1 MSSFGHDDGMGESR
15 DLLLRPSI
23 KGQLPSLG
31 VLVVFLMFEVFIA
44 LRGLLA
50 PWLAIACP
58 AVFVVVLAL
67 SVVSL
72 VRSRGKPWQL
82 RCGPD
87 GVEARGFATVPWPA
101 LAEVRISRL
110 KPRWLYLLT
119 PGRVVAFVPR
129 DRAAVPA
136 IAIFDSMSRRRTTSN
151 RFAQS
156 HAKRYGSSFVVF
168 TYTIDA
174 SPEEIAAAIR
184 ALSYV
189 PVVVG

>member
-1 MSSFGHDDGMGESR
+1 MGESR
-15 DLLLRPSI
+15 ELLLRPSI

-31 VLVVFLMFEVFIA
+31 LLIVFLAFEVFIA

-58 AVFVVVLAL
+58 AVFVVALAL
-67 SVVSL
+67 SGVSL
-72 VRSRGKPWQL
+72 VRTRGKPWQL

-110 KPRWLYLLT
+110 KPRWLFFPAPA

-129 DRAAVPA
+129 DRATVPA
-136 IAIFDSMSRRRTTSN
+136 IAVFDAMSRRSTTSN

-168 TYTIDA
+168 TNTVDA

-184 ALSYV
+184 ALTDV

>member
-1 MSSFGHDDGMGESR
+1 MGESR
-15 DLLLRPSI
+15 ELLLRPSI

-31 VLVVFLMFEVFIA
+31 VLVVFLVFEVFIA

-58 AVFVVVLAL
+58 AVFVVVLAVG
-67 SVVSL
+67 VVSL

-87 GVEARGFATVPWPA
+87 GVEARGFAPVPWPA
-101 LAEVRISRL
+101 LAEVRISRIQ
-110 KPRWLYLLT
+110 PRWLLFPT

-129 DRAAVPA
+129 DRATVPA
-136 IAIFDSMSRRRTTSN
+136 VAIFEPMSRRGASPSRVA
-151 RFAQS
+151 RW

-184 ALSYV
+184 ALTDV